1 MTKQKKKK
9 EIKKKRSGATKNDSR
24 ENKREKQKENE
35 NENEKKIS
43 QPQEEK
49 IPSVKKCLVSGTQG
63 EETRYRT
70 LLEILGFLLLFYTE

>member
-1 MTKQKKKK
+1 MGQQKTILEKTKERNRKKMKMK
-9 EIKKKRSGATKNDSR
+9 MK
-24 ENKREKQKENE
+24 
-35 NENEKKIS
+35 KKIS

>member
-24 ENKREKQKENE
+24 ENKREKQK
-35 NENEKKIS
+35 ENEKKIS